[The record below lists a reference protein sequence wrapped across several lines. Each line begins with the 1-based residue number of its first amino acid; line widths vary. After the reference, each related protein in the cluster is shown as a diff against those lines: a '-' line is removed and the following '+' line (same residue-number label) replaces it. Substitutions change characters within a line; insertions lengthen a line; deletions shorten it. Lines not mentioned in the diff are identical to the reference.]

1 MLGKISPG
9 DIEFFLASIVCTKL
23 TSCQLLLLSDGLV
36 CGDLQQ
42 SWLYLKLSPSDIR
55 VARLQS
61 IAMAYPS
68 PISHQ
73 DLTSERRQVTENKEA
88 VLTSDSYR
96 K

>member
-23 TSCQLLLLSDGLV
+23 TSYQLLLLSDGLV

-42 SWLYLKLSPSDIR
+42 SWLYLKLSPSRYRSGKIVKYCYGIR
-55 VARLQS
+55 PLRSV
-61 IAMAYPS
+61 IKTS
-68 PISHQ
+68 PQ
-73 DLTSERRQVTENKEA
+73 KEG
-88 VLTSDSYR
+88 